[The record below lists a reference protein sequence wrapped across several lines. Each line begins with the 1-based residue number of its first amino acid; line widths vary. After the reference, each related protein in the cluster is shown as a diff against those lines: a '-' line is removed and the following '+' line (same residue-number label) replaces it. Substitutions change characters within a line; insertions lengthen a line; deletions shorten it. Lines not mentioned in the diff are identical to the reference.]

1 MKFNI
6 KINILKINGTGYFR
20 EKKDRGANELLK

>member
-6 KINILKINGTGYFR
+6 KINILKINGTSYFK
-20 EKKDRGANELLK
+20 EKKDGGANELLK